1 MARIVLSDASPLIGL
16 ALVNGLDWLPHLFGE
31 VWIPASVQ
39 QEVLPGVQ
47 ARGEL
52 EISQALSLKHIRV
65 WSATIPKPRKSL
77 GDLDA
82 GEMDCLSIA
91 LSLPDGQCLVLMD
104 ERAGRATAKELGIQ
118 VAGTAAVIG
127 LAQKQGLVSSAKA
140 CFARLH
146 ASDFRISKEV
156 IQAVLAQVGE
166 A

>member
-1 MARIVLSDASPLIGL
+1 MARFVLSDASPLIGL
-16 ALVNGLDWLPHLFGE
+16 AIVNGLDWLPHLFGE

-65 WSATIPKPRKSL
+65 WPATIPKPRKSL

-91 LSLPDGQCLVLMD
+91 LSLPAGHCLVLMD

-127 LAQKQGLVSSAKA
+127 FAKQQGLIASAKD

>member
-1 MARIVLSDASPLIGL
+1 MARFILSDASPLIGL
-16 ALVNGLDWLPHLFGE
+16 AIVNGLDWLPRLFGE

-39 QEVLPGVQ
+39 QEVLPGVK

-52 EISQALSLKHIRV
+52 EISQALSLKHMRV
-65 WSATIPKPRKSL
+65 WSATIPKPQKSL

-91 LSLPDGQCLVLMD
+91 LSLPAGHCLVLMD

-127 LAQKQGLVSSAKA
+127 MAKKKGLVPSAKA

-146 ASDFRISKEV
+146 ASDFRIGKEV